1 MYDDEAE
8 KIDAIARKLENR
20 YLSEEPQGTPY
31 IDPWDEPL
39 APVNI
44 ASLYAGRM
52 VRHFFRR
59 LADDETLPIEQEL
72 LFIEQHPH
80 AAPFVVVPPGVGHDR
95 RFPARKTGLR
105 AVERYT
111 PKEAA

>member
-1 MYDDEAE
+1 MSTESE
-8 KIDAIARKLENR
+8 KVDAIGQSIEHR
-20 YLSEEPQGTPY
+20 YRREEPQRTPTVS
-31 IDPWDEPL
+31 PWDTPSD
-39 APVNI
+39 PVDI
-44 ASLYAGRM
+44 ASLFAGRM

-59 LADDETLPIEQEL
+59 LADDETLPIEREL

-80 AAPFVVVPPGVGHDR
+80 AAPFVVVPPGVGHDH

-111 PKEAA
+111 PKETAA